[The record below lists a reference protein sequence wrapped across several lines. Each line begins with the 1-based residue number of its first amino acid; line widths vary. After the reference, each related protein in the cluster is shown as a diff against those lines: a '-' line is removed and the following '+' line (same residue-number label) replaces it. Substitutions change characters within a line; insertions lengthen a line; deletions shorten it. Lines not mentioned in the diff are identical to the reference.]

1 MVTCHI
7 MSSANYLCCSLK
19 VFLFI
24 LVQIFTVIF
33 KHTSKLW
40 FTVMALSAYMCVSL
54 WLCEQNIYILF
65 LNKFMFD
72 WYLISGP
79 KGIYYPSTLKMPYTW
94 MPPTPLDL
102 ISNSLQSP
110 VQCCCSTLMWIGMWR
125 AQMTWNLT
133 FGVLKMSS
141 SRLFILQAII
151 TEMSW
156 VRKYTVTEH

>member
-79 KGIYYPSTLKMPYTW
+79 KGIYYPSTLKTPYTW

-102 ISNSLQSP
+102 ISSNLQTSISVVLFNIYVNWYVKNP
-110 VQCCCSTLMWIGMWR
+110 TDVKSNVWC
-125 AQMTWNLT
+125 TWNVKFKFIHT
-133 FGVLKMSS
+133 SS
-141 SRLFILQAII
+141 HNNRNQQAQS
-151 TEMSW
+151 T
-156 VRKYTVTEH
+156 YCY